1 MPHWICSCT
10 QRLCPH
16 KVTMWPE
23 RDSVYTSGQLS
34 SSAGPSAHC
43 PLRSACAP
51 FPLPALPARCPATG
65 TLLLRR
71 LPTFPSGLLS
81 PRPSL
86 QLSLFSSASSDS
98 PREPRL
104 GHHSQRMDSP
114 SISTQ
119 HSSGWRPPDGR
130 RGPLSPRFLRQ
141 AGHPWAVSA

>member
-16 KVTMWPE
+16 KVTTWPE

-43 PLRSACAP
+43 PLHSAYAP

-65 TLLLRR
+65 VLLLRR

-119 HSSGWRPPDGR
+119 HSSGG
-130 RGPLSPRFLRQ
+130 GPQMAGGALSLQDFCGRQ
-141 AGHPWAVSA
+141 ATPGQ